1 MAKAKSNP
9 VPAPAPT
16 PADKPTAS
24 NGPTPAPI
32 PAPRTAKL
40 DVEAQA
46 APAPAA
52 APVPSTTPPAAEA
65 APIPAPVPAAVPL
78 PVLEADLAALRSA
91 AAPAVNPNP
100 SLGFDTTAH
109 TTDDISV
116 LYQIY
121 VSKRLQEQIN
131 FYNSRIRENERNSDF
146 TFRAGALILTASSLI
161 ATISAS
167 VNATENPALS
177 FVLTVSAAVLPA
189 FAALISSFRQL
200 YGWDKQATIYRDS
213 LLALERVSLLT
224 PDDDRLPHTD
234 LMPIYPE
241 LVRRAEDIFT
251 SEVGQW
257 GQFVLSKD
265 KTAAEGEKDIVAR
278 SATNFNLSDEQM
290 ETLRAVLNSGQ
301 KTDITVQTTKATDV
315 VMETQLP
322 PSAATPDIPGE
333 KVVAT
338 MTSVT
343 ETTTNVAP
351 APALPVPG
359 IAAPINGTNGDQ
371 GEKSKTPD
379 ESGSVG

>member
-46 APAPAA
+46 AP
-52 APVPSTTPPAAEA
+52 VPSTTPPATEA
-65 APIPAPVPAAVPL
+65 APIPAPVLAAVPL

-91 AAPAVNPNP
+91 AAPAANPNP

-177 FVLTVSAAVLPA
+177 FILTVSAAVLPA

-265 KTAAEGEKDIVAR
+265 KTAGEGEKDIVAR

-338 MTSVT
+338 LTSVT

-359 IAAPINGTNGDQ
+359 IAAPTNGTNGDQ

>member
-9 VPAPAPT
+9 EPAPAPT
-16 PADKPTAS
+16 PADKPAAS
-24 NGPTPAPI
+24 NGPVPVPV
-32 PAPRTAKL
+32 PSPRAAKME
-40 DVEAQA
+40 VQ
-46 APAPAA
+46 A
-52 APVPSTTPPAAEA
+52 APVPEPVAAPVPASTPPASEA
-65 APIPAPVPAAVPL
+65 TPIPAPVPVAAPMVE
-78 PVLEADLAALRSA
+78 VDLSAFRSA
-91 AAPAVNPNP
+91 GPPANPNP
-100 SLGFDTTAH
+100 SLGFDTTPH
-109 TTDDISV
+109 TPEDISL

-121 VSKRLQEQIN
+121 VSNRLQEQIN

-167 VNATENPALS
+167 VNASDNPTLS
-177 FVLTVSAAVLPA
+177 FILTVSAAVLPA

-224 PDDDRLPHTD
+224 PDDDRLPVTD
-234 LMPIYPE
+234 LAPIYPE
-241 LVRRAEDIFT
+241 LVQRAEDIFT

-257 GQFVLSKD
+257 GQFVLSKE
-265 KTAAEGEKDIVAR
+265 KTAGEGDKDILAR
-278 SATNFNLSDEQM
+278 SATNFNLSEEQM

-322 PSAATPDIPGE
+322 PNIATPDVPGE
-333 KVVAT
+333 KMVAT

-343 ETTTNVAP
+343 ETTTSVAP
-351 APALPVPG
+351 APPVPVPG
-359 IAAPINGTNGDQ
+359 IAAPAVGSNGDHV
-371 GEKSKTPD
+371 EDSVKTPPD
-379 ESGSVG
+379 DSGSVG